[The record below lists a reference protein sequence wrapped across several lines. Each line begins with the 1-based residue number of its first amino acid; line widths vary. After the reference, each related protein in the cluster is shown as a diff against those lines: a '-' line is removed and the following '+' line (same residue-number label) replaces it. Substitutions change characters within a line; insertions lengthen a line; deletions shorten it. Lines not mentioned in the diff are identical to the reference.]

1 MTSDSFIKNVEPNT
15 DYIIVST
22 YISTV
27 CTAGF
32 FLNAFAL
39 YKVRKVSNNN
49 KKISMIL
56 TNLYKNTKVVSK
68 INNCVNKK
76 ITGIQFNTELRF
88 TKSRSQRAFNV
99 NLWSFS
105 RDAHPNYDWIYARR
119 SIMLLQCCNLHVLR

>member
-1 MTSDSFIKNVEPNT
+1 MASDSFITNVEPNT
-15 DYIIVST
+15 DYIIVSS

-27 CTAGF
+27 CIAGF

-56 TNLYKNTKVVSK
+56 TNLYLQIKNTKVVSK

-76 ITGIQFNTELRF
+76 NSRNPIQPRITFYKI
-88 TKSRSQRAFNV
+88 S
-99 NLWSFS
+99 
-105 RDAHPNYDWIYARR
+105 
-119 SIMLLQCCNLHVLR
+119 